1 MSALPE
7 EPPARQ
13 TGRVVTLGP
22 RQFDFARE
30 VAVVGIVNRT
40 PDSFYDK
47 GATFALSAATAA
59 VAQAVAEGA
68 DWVDIG
74 GVPFGP
80 GPAVSAQEE
89 IDRVLPLVEH
99 TRTAWPELVISV
111 DTTSSEVAAAVLA
124 AGADVINDTSGLHDE
139 QMAATVAQAGAGLV
153 VVHSAAPPRVAI
165 RRPTYRD
172 VVADVRR
179 FLADRVERAV
189 AAGVPAERILV
200 DPGHDL
206 HKNSYHSL
214 ELTRRLS
221 ELTDLGP
228 PLFVAVSNK
237 DFVGEALDLP
247 VDQRVIGSVVVAAI
261 CVLHG
266 ARVLRVHNVRETVR
280 AVRTVSAVLGWTKPA
295 RPVHNV

>member
-266 ARVLRVHNVRETVR
+266 ARVLRVHNVGETVR
-280 AVRTVSAVLGWTKPA
+280 AVRTVSAVLGWTEPA